1 VLFLSGI
8 VVVNHGMVIMKSELP
23 STEQL
28 LTDLGLAIDEA
39 KLVRSLIK
47 SQDLARKLKEE
58 NPFSERLI
66 YMNKEVRYMED
77 KLIKL
82 RKVRGDNLRPVYSQN
97 P

>member
-1 VLFLSGI
+1 MLFLSGI
-8 VVVNHGMVIMKSELP
+8 VVVNHGMVIMKPELP

-82 RKVRGDNLRPVYSQN
+82 RKVGRDNLRPVYSQN

>member
-1 VLFLSGI
+1 
-8 VVVNHGMVIMKSELP
+8 MKPELP

-66 YMNKEVRYMED
+66 YLNKEIKYLEA
-77 KLIKL
+77 KLT
-82 RKVRGDNLRPVYSQN
+82 KVRSPASRGNDYV
-97 P
+97 

>member
-1 VLFLSGI
+1 
-8 VVVNHGMVIMKSELP
+8 MVIKKPELP

-58 NPFSERLI
+58 NPLSERLI
-66 YMNKEVRYMED
+66 YLNKD
-77 KLIKL
+77 I
-82 RKVRGDNLRPVYSQN
+82 
-97 P
+97 

>member
-1 VLFLSGI
+1 
-8 VVVNHGMVIMKSELP
+8 MKPELP

-47 SQDLARKLKEE
+47 FQDLARKLKEE

-66 YMNKEVRYMED
+66 YMNKVVRYMED

-82 RKVRGDNLRPVYSQN
+82 RKVGRDNLRPVYSQN

>member
-1 VLFLSGI
+1 
-8 VVVNHGMVIMKSELP
+8 MVIKKPELP

-47 SQDLARKLKEE
+47 SQDLARKLKEG

-66 YMNKEVRYMED
+66 YLNKEIRYMEAR
-77 KLIKL
+77 LIEIRSKTNRGTL
-82 RKVRGDNLRPVYSQN
+82 RAVKSQIPN
-97 P
+97 GGTDFTE

>member
-1 VLFLSGI
+1 
-8 VVVNHGMVIMKSELP
+8 MEPELP

-28 LTDLGLAIDEA
+28 LTDLSLAIDEA

-66 YMNKEVRYMED
+66 YLNKEVRYMED

-82 RKVRGDNLRPVYSQN
+82 RKAGRDNLRLKIS
-97 P
+97 

>member
-1 VLFLSGI
+1 
-8 VVVNHGMVIMKSELP
+8 MEPELP

-66 YMNKEVRYMED
+66 YLNKEVRYMED

-82 RKVRGDNLRPVYSQN
+82 RKAGRDNLRPVNSQN

>member
-1 VLFLSGI
+1 
-8 VVVNHGMVIMKSELP
+8 MVIKKPELP

-66 YMNKEVRYMED
+66 YLNKEIRYMEAR
-77 KLIKL
+77 LIEIRSKTNRGTL
-82 RKVRGDNLRPVYSQN
+82 RAVKSQN
-97 P
+97 PNGGTDFTE

>member
-1 VLFLSGI
+1 
-8 VVVNHGMVIMKSELP
+8 MVIMKPELP

-82 RKVRGDNLRPVYSQN
+82 RKVGRDNLRPVYSQN

>member
-8 VVVNHGMVIMKSELP
+8 VVVNHGMVIMKPELP

-82 RKVRGDNLRPVYSQN
+82 RKVGRDNLRPVYSQN

>member
-1 VLFLSGI
+1 
-8 VVVNHGMVIMKSELP
+8 MVIMKPELP

-66 YMNKEVRYMED
+66 YLNKEVRYMED

-82 RKVRGDNLRPVYSQN
+82 RKAGRDNIRPVNSQN

>member
-1 VLFLSGI
+1 
-8 VVVNHGMVIMKSELP
+8 MKPELT

-39 KLVRSLIK
+39 KLVRSMIK

-66 YMNKEVRYMED
+66 YLNKEIRYMEAR
-77 KLIKL
+77 LIEIRSKTNRDTL
-82 RKVRGDNLRPVYSQN
+82 RAVKSQN
-97 P
+97 PNGGTDFTD